1 MTLLAVALLGTA
13 AVSAQS
19 AAELAKQQREL
30 NKINMEMLNAKPSK
44 DAKKQAKQLKKD
56 GWVVPAGSS
65 DMAKQIT
72 RAQLMEQELMA
83 DKDGNPMPRYTLIT
97 AIVTSGTASA
107 GYAAARAQAQLEIAS
122 MLETKVAAGMQGKLD
137 NAQGSAIDATT
148 VDKFNQRSKAI
159 FNNTLS
165 NMTTVLHIYR
175 VLPNNNY
182 QVQVRIAYDKKVMQA
197 KLKRLLQE
205 QLEKEGD
212 EFGEEVDDIIDNALK
227 EI

>member
-1 MTLLAVALLGTA
+1 MIKKLASHLGEYKNAALVTPFLSALEAIMDVLLPLLMSYIIDQGIEKGDMNAVLKYGLLTFLVALFALFLGLTA
-13 AVSAQS
+13 GRM
-19 AAELAKQQREL
+19 AAK
-30 NKINMEMLNAKPSK
+30 
-44 DAKKQAKQLKKD
+44 
-56 GWVVPAGSS
+56 
-65 DMAKQIT
+65 
-72 RAQLMEQELMA
+72 
-83 DKDGNPMPRYTLIT
+83 
-97 AIVTSGTASA
+97 ASA

-197 KLKRLLQE
+197 KLKRQLQE